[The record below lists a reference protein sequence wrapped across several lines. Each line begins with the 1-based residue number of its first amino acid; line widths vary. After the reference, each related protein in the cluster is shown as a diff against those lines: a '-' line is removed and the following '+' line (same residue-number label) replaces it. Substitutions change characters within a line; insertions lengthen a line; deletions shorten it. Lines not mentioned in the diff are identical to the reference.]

1 MAATQK
7 TESAPFPQFAKIW
20 SDFKVPD
27 ADAVIA
33 AQQKNIQAF
42 NRANKTAI
50 EGWQAVAEKQVSLWQ
65 ATAEKTGAL
74 VQDVMTEQEPAAK
87 FGKQAAF
94 AKAVFADGLSSAR
107 EAQAMVSK
115 ATSEAVEIVS
125 KRWSE
130 GLGEIASYAGG
141 GGGKTA
147 TKA

>member
-65 ATAEKTGAL
+65 ATAEKTGAM

-107 EAQAMVSK
+107 EAQATVSK

-141 GGGKTA
+141 GGKTA

>member
-65 ATAEKTGAL
+65 ATAEKTGAM

-130 GLGEIASYAGG
+130 GLGEIASYASG